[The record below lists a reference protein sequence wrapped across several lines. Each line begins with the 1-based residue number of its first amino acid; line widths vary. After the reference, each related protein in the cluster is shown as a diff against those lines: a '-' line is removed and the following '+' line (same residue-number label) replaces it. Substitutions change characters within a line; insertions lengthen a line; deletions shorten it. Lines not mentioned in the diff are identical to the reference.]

1 MVKVFDRSNSQST
14 TEIVEDTLT
23 VDANGNVTQRASR
36 KKGSGRP
43 VNIPGD
49 EFDTFVSLLTETA
62 SRRQSLAEKAA
73 SDSSNKD
80 DSEDNTTSDDSE

>member
-1 MVKVFDRSNSQST
+1 MVKVFDKSASQST

-23 VDANGNVTQRASR
+23 VDANGNVTFRASR
-36 KKGSGRP
+36 GKGSGRP
-43 VNIPGD
+43 VNIPGE

-73 SDSSNKD
+73 SDSSNN
-80 DSEDNTTSDDSE
+80 DSADNTVSD

>member
-1 MVKVFDRSNSQST
+1 MVKVFDKANSQST

-23 VDANGNVTQRASR
+23 VDADGNVTFRASR
-36 KKGSGRP
+36 GKGSGRP

-49 EFDTFVSLLTETA
+49 EFDTFVSLLNETA

-73 SDSSNKD
+73 SNVSND
-80 DSEDNTTSDDSE
+80 DSDKDTSSEDSE